1 MTHME
6 IYQDGIRCHAA
17 LAQAKTALADTEK
30 SLLASVEATVG
41 YQHELRETT
50 AVLVAVTAECD
61 EALAA
66 IERVWTLHFSEDN
79 DRDAEWCVHDSETWP
94 CSTIRALRATS

>member
-17 LAQAKTALADTEK
+17 LAQAKAALADTEK

-41 YQHELRETT
+41 YQHERD
-50 AVLVAVTAECD
+50 A
-61 EALAA
+61 ALAA
-66 IERVWTLHFSEDN
+66 IARVEKVCDS
-79 DRDAEWCVHDSETWP
+79 AEAFGDEIEVAD
-94 CSTIRALRATS
+94 ILAALAEPTE